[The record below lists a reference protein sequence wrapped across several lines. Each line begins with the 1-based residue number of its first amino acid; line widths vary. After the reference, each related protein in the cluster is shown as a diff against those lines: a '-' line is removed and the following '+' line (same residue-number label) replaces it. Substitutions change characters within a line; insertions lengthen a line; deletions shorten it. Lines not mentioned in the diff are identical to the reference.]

1 MSKARGV
8 FCLQL
13 VVAAAGAGA
22 VALALIAAAGRVS
35 LQPPR
40 LDVLWTACQSVLLP
54 DTSVTGILGLLL
66 GTLAVAVLLLTAAS
80 ARRQLGAS
88 RRFVRALPVTEGR
101 RLDGIA
107 VTMVEDSKPR
117 AFCAGLLRPRIYVST
132 ATLAELNDDELRA
145 VLAHELHHARKRDPL
160 RVFLGQLIADSLFFV
175 PAARRLAER
184 YAALAELAADRAAT
198 QATGDPAPLAS
209 ALLSFEAADPA
220 VVGIA
225 PERVDHL
232 MGERAR
238 WELPAA
244 LLGWALAAFVAV
256 AAVALRIDASAT
268 ATELNL
274 PLFLAQSCMVAMA
287 IVPPLVGAAALARAR
302 LSRA

>member
-1 MSKARGV
+1 MGKARGV

-13 VVAAAGAGA
+13 LVGAAGAGA
-22 VALALIAAAGRVS
+22 VALALIAASGRVS
-35 LQPPR
+35 LQPPP
-40 LDVLWTACQSVLLP
+40 LDVLWAACQSVLLP
-54 DTSVTGILGLLL
+54 DATFTGVLGLILGA
-66 GTLAVAVLLLTAAS
+66 LAAAVLILTAVS
-80 ARRQLGAS
+80 ARRQLRAS
-88 RRFVRALPVTEGR
+88 RRFVRALPVRERR
-101 RLDGIA
+101 RLDGVA
-107 VTMVEDSKPR
+107 VTVVEDSKPR

-132 ATLAELNDDELRA
+132 ATVAQLNDDELQA
-145 VLAHELHHARKRDPL
+145 VLAHESHHARKRDPL
-160 RVFLGQLIADSLFFV
+160 RVFLGRMIGDSLFFV
-175 PAARRLAER
+175 PAARRLGGR
-184 YAALAELAADRAAT
+184 YAALAELAADRAAVR
-198 QATGDPAPLAS
+198 ATGDPAPLAS

-232 MGERAR
+232 MGESAR

-244 LLGWALAAFVAV
+244 LLGWGLAAVVAV

-287 IVPPLVGAAALARAR
+287 IVPPLVGAVVVARAR